1 MNNGALTR
9 KLGFWAALAI
19 AVGTTV
25 GSGIF
30 VSSGDVAR
38 AAGSPSISILAW
50 IIGGLI
56 AIPQVMVLAELSTAY
71 PQNGSGYVYLNKA
84 GWRPLGF
91 LYGWATFWALD
102 PPSIAI
108 MALALVS
115 YIATFLP
122 FFDGL
127 PGKLLG
133 IAIILIITSI
143 HYRSVKEGGK
153 FQVIITAVKIVPFL
167 IVIGLGL
174 MYMNPGNFSYTPPA
188 GGSVNTSLIGG
199 VSATTWA
206 YTGMA
211 AICFMAGEFKNP
223 GKVLPRALI
232 SSILIVMG
240 LYTLLAVCV
249 IGLMPFESLL
259 ASNAA
264 LSDAVKFIPGF
275 SDIASSFVAVTAII
289 VILGSLSSCIMFQPR
304 LEYAMA
310 KDGLFFQ
317 RFAKVHPKYET
328 PSFSIIVQVT
338 YACILVMF
346 SNLTALLGYFT
357 LIQLLINIM
366 DFAAVYK
373 CRKRGDYKP
382 VYRMPMWR
390 VTTVL
395 AILGAAWL
403 AWGTFT
409 WAPIEGM
416 IAALIVI
423 ATGLPVYYY
432 WEKKYGGRK
441 SEDAA
446 VWQIEAEKIRPAD

>member
-1 MNNGALTR
+1 MSNGTLTR
-9 KLGFWAALAI
+9 KLGFWSALAI
-19 AVGTTV
+19 AVGTTI

-38 AAGSPSISILAW
+38 AAGTPSISILAW
-50 IIGGLI
+50 IIGGVI

-84 GWRPLGF
+84 GWRPLAF

-102 PPSIAI
+102 PPSISI
-108 MALALVS
+108 MALAIVS
-115 YIATFLP
+115 YLATFFP
-122 FFDGL
+122 FFSGVA
-127 PGKLLG
+127 GKLLG
-133 IAIILIITSI
+133 IAIILLITSI
-143 HYRSVKEGGK
+143 HYRSVKEGGL
-153 FQVIITAVKIVPFL
+153 FQVIITAIKIIPFL
-167 IVIGLGL
+167 IVIVLGI
-174 MYMNPGNFSYTPPA
+174 MYMNPDNFTYTPGPVTQK
-188 GGSVNTSLIGG
+188 SSLIGG

-223 GKVLPRALI
+223 GKILPRALI
-232 SSILIVMG
+232 SSVFIVLA

-249 IGLMPFESLL
+249 IGLMPFEELMN
-259 ASNAA
+259 SNAA
-264 LSDAVKFIPGF
+264 VSEAVKYIPGL
-275 SDIASSFVAVTAII
+275 SDIASSFVAITAII

-317 RFAKVHPKYET
+317 RFARVHPKYET

-338 YACILVMF
+338 YACILVCF
-346 SNLTALLGYFT
+346 SNLTVLLGYFT
-357 LIQLLINIM
+357 LIQLVINIL

-373 CRKRGDYKP
+373 CRKRDDYNP
-382 VYRMPMWR
+382 IYRMPMWR
-390 VTTVL
+390 LTTVL
-395 AILGAAWL
+395 AILGASWL

-409 WAPIEGM
+409 WAPIQGV

-432 WEKKYGGRK
+432 WDRKYGSK
-441 SEDAA
+441 SNNDSDIVA
-446 VWQIEAEKIRPAD
+446 

>member
-1 MNNGALTR
+1 MSNGSLTR
-9 KLGFWAALAI
+9 KLGFWSALAI
-19 AVGTTV
+19 AVGTTI

-30 VSSGDVAR
+30 VSSGDVAK
-38 AAGSPSISILAW
+38 AAGTPSISILAW
-50 IIGGLI
+50 IIGGVI

-84 GWRPLGF
+84 GWRPLAF

-102 PPSIAI
+102 PPSISI
-108 MALALVS
+108 MALAIVS
-115 YIATFLP
+115 YLATFFP
-122 FFDGL
+122 FFSGMA
-127 PGKLLG
+127 GKLLG

-143 HYRSVKEGGK
+143 HYRSVKEGGL
-153 FQVIITAVKIVPFL
+153 FQVIITAIKIIPFL
-167 IVIGLGL
+167 IVIVLGL
-174 MYMNPGNFSYTPPA
+174 MYMNFDNFAYTPGPGA
-188 GGSVNTSLIGG
+188 EKTSLIGG

-223 GKVLPRALI
+223 GKILPRALI
-232 SSILIVMG
+232 SSVFIVLA

-249 IGLMPFESLL
+249 IGLMPFDKLMN
-259 ASNAA
+259 SNAA
-264 LSDAVKFIPGF
+264 VSEAVKYIPGL

-328 PSFSIIVQVT
+328 PSFSIIIQIT
-338 YACILVMF
+338 YACILVCF
-346 SNLTALLGYFT
+346 SNLTVLLGYFT
-357 LIQLLINIM
+357 LIQLVINIM

-373 CRKRGDYKP
+373 CRKREDYNP
-382 VYRMPMWR
+382 IYRMPMWR
-390 VTTVL
+390 LTTIL
-395 AILGAAWL
+395 AILGASWL

-409 WAPIEGM
+409 WAPIQGV

-432 WEKKYGGRK
+432 WERKYGTK
-441 SEDAA
+441 NKNDSDIVA
-446 VWQIEAEKIRPAD
+446 

>member
-1 MNNGALTR
+1 MSNGALTR
-9 KLGFWAALAI
+9 KLGFWSALAI

-30 VSSGDVAR
+30 VSSGDVAK

-50 IIGGLI
+50 IIGGVI

-102 PPSIAI
+102 PPSISI
-108 MALALVS
+108 MALAIVS
-115 YIATFLP
+115 YVATFLP
-122 FFDGL
+122 FFSGV

-143 HYRSVKEGGK
+143 HYRSVKEGGL
-153 FQVIITAVKIVPFL
+153 FQVIITAVKIIPFL
-167 IVIGLGL
+167 IVIVLGL
-174 MYMNPGNFSYTPPA
+174 MYMNPGNFAYSPTTGA
-188 GGSVNTSLIGG
+188 VKTSLIGG

-232 SSILIVMG
+232 SSVFIVLA

-249 IGLMPFESLL
+249 IGLMPFEKLIST
-259 ASNAA
+259 NAA
-264 LSDAVKFIPGF
+264 VSEAVKYIPGL

-310 KDGLFFQ
+310 KDGLFFK

-357 LIQLLINIM
+357 LIQLVINIL

-373 CRKRGDYKP
+373 CRKRDDYKP
-382 VYRMPMWR
+382 VYRMPAWR
-390 VTTVL
+390 LTTIL
-395 AILGAAWL
+395 AILGASWL

-409 WAPIEGM
+409 WAPWQGM
-416 IAALIVI
+416 VAALIVI

-432 WEKKYGGRK
+432 WEKKYGSK
-441 SEDAA
+441 SEKNNNSVA
-446 VWQIEAEKIRPAD
+446 

>member
-1 MNNGALTR
+1 MSNGTLTR
-9 KLGFWAALAI
+9 KLGFWSALAI
-19 AVGTTV
+19 AVGTTI

-38 AAGSPSISILAW
+38 AAGTPSISILAW
-50 IIGGLI
+50 IIGGVI

-84 GWRPLGF
+84 GWRPLAF

-102 PPSIAI
+102 PPSISI
-108 MALALVS
+108 MALAIVS
-115 YIATFLP
+115 YLATFFP
-122 FFDGL
+122 FFSGIA
-127 PGKLLG
+127 GKLLG
-133 IAIILIITSI
+133 IAIILLITSI
-143 HYRSVKEGGK
+143 HYRSVKEGGL
-153 FQVIITAVKIVPFL
+153 FQVIITAIKIIPFL
-167 IVIGLGL
+167 IVIVLGI
-174 MYMNPGNFSYTPPA
+174 MYMNPDNFAYTPGPGA
-188 GGSVNTSLIGG
+188 QKSSLIGG

-223 GKVLPRALI
+223 GKILPRALI
-232 SSILIVMG
+232 SSVFIVLA
-240 LYTLLAVCV
+240 LYTLLAICV
-249 IGLMPFESLL
+249 IGLMPFEELIN
-259 ASNAA
+259 SNAA
-264 LSDAVKFIPGF
+264 VSEAVKYIPGL
-275 SDIASSFVAVTAII
+275 SEIASSFVAITAII

-338 YACILVMF
+338 YACILVCF
-346 SNLTALLGYFT
+346 SNLTMLLGYFT
-357 LIQLLINIM
+357 LIQLVINIM

-373 CRKRGDYKP
+373 CRKRDDYNP
-382 VYRMPMWR
+382 IYRMPMWR
-390 VTTVL
+390 LTTVL
-395 AILGAAWL
+395 AILGASWL

-409 WAPIEGM
+409 WAPIQGV

-432 WEKKYGGRK
+432 WERKYGSK
-441 SEDAA
+441 KNNDSDIVA
-446 VWQIEAEKIRPAD
+446 

>member
-1 MNNGALTR
+1 MSNGTLTR
-9 KLGFWAALAI
+9 KLGFWSALAI

-30 VSSGDVAR
+30 VSSGDVAK
-38 AAGSPSISILAW
+38 AAGTPSISILAW

-71 PQNGSGYVYLNKA
+71 PENGSGYVYLNKA
-84 GWRPLGF
+84 GWRPLAF

-102 PPSIAI
+102 PPSISI
-108 MALALVS
+108 MALAIVS
-115 YIATFLP
+115 YLASFFP
-122 FFDGL
+122 FFSGIA
-127 PGKLLG
+127 GKLLG
-133 IAIILIITSI
+133 VAIILVITSI
-143 HYRSVKEGGK
+143 HYRSVKEGGL
-153 FQVIITAVKIVPFL
+153 FQVIITAVKIIPFI
-167 IVIGLGL
+167 IVIVLGL
-174 MYMNPGNFSYTPPA
+174 MYMKAGNFSYVPA
-188 GGSVNTSLIGG
+188 HGAVKTSLIGG

-223 GKVLPRALI
+223 GKILPRALI
-232 SSILIVMG
+232 SSVFIVLA
-240 LYTLLAVCV
+240 LYTLLAICV
-249 IGLMPFESLL
+249 IGLMPFDKLIH
-259 ASNAA
+259 SNAA
-264 LSDAVKFIPGF
+264 VSEAVSYIPGL
-275 SDIASSFVAVTAII
+275 SHIASSFVAITAII

-328 PSFSIIVQVT
+328 PSFSIIIQVT
-338 YACILVMF
+338 YACILVFM

-357 LIQLLINIM
+357 LIQLVINIL

-373 CRKRGDYKP
+373 CRKRADYNP
-382 VYRMPMWR
+382 IYRMPMWKL
-390 VTTVL
+390 TTIL
-395 AILGAAWL
+395 AILGASWL

-409 WAPIEGM
+409 WAPWQGM
-416 IAALIVI
+416 IAAFIVI

-432 WEKKYGGRK
+432 WNKRYGSASSKGN
-441 SEDAA
+441 DVVA
-446 VWQIEAEKIRPAD
+446 

>member
-1 MNNGALTR
+1 MSNGSLTR
-9 KLGFWAALAI
+9 KLGFWSALAI
-19 AVGTTV
+19 AVGTTI

-30 VSSGDVAR
+30 VSSGDVAK
-38 AAGSPSISILAW
+38 AAGTPSISILAW
-50 IIGGLI
+50 IIGGVI

-84 GWRPLGF
+84 GWRPLAF

-102 PPSIAI
+102 PPSISI
-108 MALALVS
+108 MALAIVS
-115 YIATFLP
+115 YLATFFP
-122 FFDGL
+122 FFSGMA
-127 PGKLLG
+127 GKLLG

-143 HYRSVKEGGK
+143 HYRSVKEGGL
-153 FQVIITAVKIVPFL
+153 FQVIITAIKIIPFL
-167 IVIGLGL
+167 IVIVLGL
-174 MYMNPGNFSYTPPA
+174 MYMNFDNFAYTPGPGA
-188 GGSVNTSLIGG
+188 EKTSLIGG

-223 GKVLPRALI
+223 GKILPRALI
-232 SSILIVMG
+232 SSVFIVLA

-249 IGLMPFESLL
+249 IGLMPFDKLMN
-259 ASNAA
+259 SNAA
-264 LSDAVKFIPGF
+264 VSEAVKYIPGL

-328 PSFSIIVQVT
+328 PSFSIIIQIT
-338 YACILVMF
+338 YACILVCF
-346 SNLTALLGYFT
+346 SNLTVLLGYFT
-357 LIQLLINIM
+357 LIQLVINIM

-373 CRKRGDYKP
+373 CRKREDYNP
-382 VYRMPMWR
+382 IYRMPKWR
-390 VTTVL
+390 LTTIL
-395 AILGAAWL
+395 AILGASWL

-409 WAPIEGM
+409 WAPIQGV

-432 WEKKYGGRK
+432 WERKYGTK
-441 SEDAA
+441 NKNDSDIVA
-446 VWQIEAEKIRPAD
+446 

>member
-1 MNNGALTR
+1 MSNGALTR

-19 AVGTTV
+19 AVGTTI

-30 VSSGDVAR
+30 VSTGEVAK
-38 AAGSPSISILAW
+38 AAGTPTISILAW
-50 IIGGLI
+50 VIGGLI

-84 GWRPLGF
+84 GWRPLAF
-91 LYGWATFWALD
+91 LYGWSTFWALD
-102 PPSIAI
+102 PPSISI
-108 MALALVS
+108 MALAIVS
-115 YIATFLP
+115 YVASFFP
-122 FFDGL
+122 FFDGMN
-127 PGKLLG
+127 GKLLG
-133 IAIILIITSI
+133 IAIILAITAI
-143 HYRSVKEGGK
+143 HYRSVKEGGL
-153 FQVIITAVKIVPFL
+153 FQVIITAVKIIPFL
-167 IVIGLGL
+167 IVIALGFI
-174 MYMNPGNFSYTPPA
+174 YMNPGNFSYTPA
-188 GGSVNTSLIGG
+188 SGSTETSLIGG

-232 SSILIVMG
+232 TSIFIILT

-249 IGLMPFESLL
+249 IGLMPFEQLIQ
-259 ASNAA
+259 SNAA
-264 LSDAVKFIPGF
+264 VSDAVKYIPGL
-275 SDIASSFVAVTAII
+275 SDIASSFVGVTAIV

-328 PSFSIIVQVT
+328 PSFSILVQVI
-338 YACILVMF
+338 YACFLVF
-346 SNLTALLGYFT
+346 FGNLTALLGYFT

-373 CRKRGDYKP
+373 CRKRDDYKP
-382 VYRMPMWR
+382 VYRMPLWR
-390 VTTVL
+390 ITTIL
-395 AILGAAWL
+395 AIAGAAWL

-409 WAPIEGM
+409 WAPIQGM
-416 IAALIVI
+416 IAALIVV

-432 WEKKYGGRK
+432 WERKYGSK
-441 SEDAA
+441 AA
-446 VWQIEAEKIRPAD
+446 KDNIVA

>member
-1 MNNGALTR
+1 MSNGTLTR
-9 KLGFWAALAI
+9 KLGFWSALAI

-30 VSSGDVAR
+30 VSSGDVAK
-38 AAGSPSISILAW
+38 AAGTPTISILAW
-50 IIGGLI
+50 IIGGII

-84 GWRPLGF
+84 GWRPLAF

-102 PPSIAI
+102 PPSISI
-108 MALALVS
+108 MALAIVS
-115 YIATFLP
+115 YVASFFP
-122 FFDGL
+122 FFSGIA
-127 PGKLLG
+127 GKLLG
-133 IAIILIITSI
+133 VAIILIITSI
-143 HYRSVKEGGK
+143 HYRSVKEGGF
-153 FQVIITAVKIVPFL
+153 FQVLITAIKIIPFL
-167 IVIGLGL
+167 IVIVLGI
-174 MYMNPGNFSYTPPA
+174 MYMNPEHFSYTPA
-188 GGSVNTSLIGG
+188 SGTVKTSLIGG

-223 GKVLPRALI
+223 GKVLPKALI
-232 SSILIVMG
+232 SSVFIVLG

-249 IGLMPFESLL
+249 TGLMPFEKLIHS
-259 ASNAA
+259 SAA
-264 LSDAVKFIPGF
+264 VSDAVKYIPGF
-275 SDIASSFVAVTAII
+275 SGMASSFVAITAII

-338 YACILVMF
+338 YACILVFF

-357 LIQLLINIM
+357 LIQLVINIL

-373 CRKRGDYKP
+373 CRKREDYNP
-382 VYRMPMWR
+382 IYRMPMWR
-390 VTTVL
+390 ITTIL
-395 AILGAAWL
+395 AILGASWL

-409 WAPIEGM
+409 WAPIQGM
-416 IAALIVI
+416 IAAFIVI

-432 WEKKYGGRK
+432 WEKKYGSKNRN
-441 SEDAA
+441 DHDLTA
-446 VWQIEAEKIRPAD
+446 

>member
-1 MNNGALTR
+1 MSNGTLTR
-9 KLGFWAALAI
+9 KLGFWSALAI

-30 VSSGDVAR
+30 VSSGDVAK
-38 AAGSPSISILAW
+38 AAGTPSISILAW
-50 IIGGLI
+50 VIGGII

-102 PPSIAI
+102 PPSISI
-108 MALALVS
+108 MALAIVS
-115 YIATFLP
+115 YVASFLP
-122 FFDGL
+122 FFNGL
-127 PGKLLG
+127 PGKLLA

-143 HYRSVKEGGK
+143 HYRSVKEGGL
-153 FQVIITAVKIVPFL
+153 FQVIITAVKIIPFL

-174 MYMNPGNFSYTPPA
+174 MYMNPGNFSYTAP
-188 GGSVNTSLIGG
+188 GEVKTSLIGG

-223 GKVLPRALI
+223 GKVLPKALI
-232 SSILIVMG
+232 SSVFIVLA
-240 LYTLLAVCV
+240 LYTLLAVCI
-249 IGLMPFESLL
+249 IGLMPFEKLINS
-259 ASNAA
+259 SAA
-264 LSDAVKFIPGF
+264 VSDAVKYIPGLA
-275 SDIASSFVAVTAII
+275 DVASSFVAVTAII

-338 YACILVMF
+338 YACILVLF

-357 LIQLLINIM
+357 LIQLVINIM

-373 CRKRGDYKP
+373 CRKREDYNP
-382 VYRMPMWR
+382 IYRMPMWR
-390 VTTVL
+390 LTTLL
-395 AILGAAWL
+395 AILGASWL
-403 AWGTFT
+403 AWGTLT
-409 WAPIEGM
+409 WAPMEGM
-416 IAALIVI
+416 IAAFIVI

-432 WEKKYGGRK
+432 WEKKYGSK
-441 SEDAA
+441 NKQDNDLVA
-446 VWQIEAEKIRPAD
+446 

>member
-1 MNNGALTR
+1 MSNGTLTR
-9 KLGFWAALAI
+9 KLGFWSALAI
-19 AVGTTV
+19 AVGTTI

-30 VSSGDVAR
+30 VSSGDVAK
-38 AAGSPSISILAW
+38 AAGTPSISILAW
-50 IIGGLI
+50 IIGGVI

-84 GWRPLGF
+84 GWRPLAF

-102 PPSIAI
+102 PPSISI
-108 MALALVS
+108 MALAIVS
-115 YIATFLP
+115 YLATFFP
-122 FFDGL
+122 FFSGVA
-127 PGKLLG
+127 GKLLG
-133 IAIILIITSI
+133 IAIILLITSI
-143 HYRSVKEGGK
+143 HYRSVKEGGL
-153 FQVIITAVKIVPFL
+153 FQVIITAIKIIPFL
-167 IVIGLGL
+167 IVIVLGI
-174 MYMNPGNFSYTPPA
+174 MYMNPDNFAYTPGPGA
-188 GGSVNTSLIGG
+188 QKSSLIGG

-223 GKVLPRALI
+223 GKILPRALI
-232 SSILIVMG
+232 SSVFIVLA

-249 IGLMPFESLL
+249 IGLMPFDELIN
-259 ASNAA
+259 SNVAV
-264 LSDAVKFIPGF
+264 SEAVKYIPGL
-275 SDIASSFVAVTAII
+275 SDIASSFVAITAII

-317 RFAKVHPKYET
+317 RFARVHPKYET

-338 YACILVMF
+338 YACILVCF
-346 SNLTALLGYFT
+346 SNLTVLLGYFT
-357 LIQLLINIM
+357 LIQLVINIM

-373 CRKRGDYKP
+373 CRKRDDYNP
-382 VYRMPMWR
+382 IYRMPMWR
-390 VTTVL
+390 LTTLL
-395 AILGAAWL
+395 AILGASWL

-409 WAPIEGM
+409 WAPIQGV

-432 WEKKYGGRK
+432 WERKYGSKRNND
-441 SEDAA
+441 SDIVA
-446 VWQIEAEKIRPAD
+446 

>member
-1 MNNGALTR
+1 MSNATLTR

-30 VSSGDVAR
+30 VSSGDVAK
-38 AAGSPSISILAW
+38 AAGTPTISILAW
-50 IIGGLI
+50 IIGGII
-56 AIPQVMVLAELSTAY
+56 AIPQVMVLAELATAY

-108 MALALVS
+108 MALAIVS
-115 YIATFLP
+115 YVASFLP
-122 FFDGL
+122 FFNGMA
-127 PGKLLG
+127 GKLLA

-153 FQVIITAVKIVPFL
+153 FQVIITAVKIIPFL

-174 MYMNPGNFSYTPPA
+174 MYLNPGNFSYVPA
-188 GGSVNTSLIGG
+188 SGEVKTSLIGG

-232 SSILIVMG
+232 SSVLIVLA
-240 LYTLLAVCV
+240 LYTLLAVCI
-249 IGLMPFESLL
+249 IGLMPFEKLINS
-259 ASNAA
+259 SAA
-264 LSDAVKFIPGF
+264 VSDAVKYIPGL
-275 SDIASSFVAVTAII
+275 SDVASSFVAVTAII

-373 CRKRGDYKP
+373 CRKREDYKP
-382 VYRMPMWR
+382 VYRMPVWR
-390 VTTVL
+390 LTTIL
-395 AILGAAWL
+395 AILGASWL

-423 ATGLPVYYY
+423 VTGLPVYYY
-432 WEKKYGGRK
+432 WEKKYGSKNK
-441 SEDAA
+441 SKLVA
-446 VWQIEAEKIRPAD
+446 

>member
-1 MNNGALTR
+1 MSNGTLTR
-9 KLGFWAALAI
+9 KLGFWSALAI
-19 AVGTTV
+19 AVGTTI

-38 AAGSPSISILAW
+38 AAGTPSISILAW
-50 IIGGLI
+50 IIGGVI

-84 GWRPLGF
+84 GWRPMAF

-102 PPSIAI
+102 PPSISI
-108 MALALVS
+108 MALAIVS
-115 YIATFLP
+115 YLATFFP
-122 FFDGL
+122 FFSGVA
-127 PGKLLG
+127 GKLLG
-133 IAIILIITSI
+133 IAIILLITSI
-143 HYRSVKEGGK
+143 HYRSVKEGGL
-153 FQVIITAVKIVPFL
+153 FQVIITAIKIIPFL
-167 IVIGLGL
+167 IVIVLGI
-174 MYMNPGNFSYTPPA
+174 MYMNPENFAYTPAPGA
-188 GGSVNTSLIGG
+188 QKSSLIGG

-223 GKVLPRALI
+223 GKILPRALI
-232 SSILIVMG
+232 SSVFIVLA
-240 LYTLLAVCV
+240 LYTLLAICV
-249 IGLMPFESLL
+249 IGLMPFEELIN
-259 ASNAA
+259 SNAA
-264 LSDAVKFIPGF
+264 VSEAVKYIPGL
-275 SDIASSFVAVTAII
+275 SDIASSFVAITAII

-338 YACILVMF
+338 YACILVCF
-346 SNLTALLGYFT
+346 SNLTVLLGYFT
-357 LIQLLINIM
+357 LIQLVINIM

-373 CRKRGDYKP
+373 CRKRDDYNP
-382 VYRMPMWR
+382 IYRMPMWR
-390 VTTVL
+390 LTTVL
-395 AILGAAWL
+395 AILGASWL

-409 WAPIEGM
+409 WAPIQGV

-432 WEKKYGGRK
+432 WERKYGSK
-441 SEDAA
+441 KNNDSDIVA
-446 VWQIEAEKIRPAD
+446 

>member
-1 MNNGALTR
+1 MSNGTLTR
-9 KLGFWAALAI
+9 KLGFWSALAI

-30 VSSGDVAR
+30 VSSGDVAK
-38 AAGSPSISILAW
+38 AAGTPSISILAW

-71 PQNGSGYVYLNKA
+71 PENGSGYVYLNKA
-84 GWRPLGF
+84 SWRPLAF

-102 PPSIAI
+102 PPSISI
-108 MALALVS
+108 MALAIVS
-115 YIATFLP
+115 YLATFFP
-122 FFDGL
+122 FFSGIA
-127 PGKLLG
+127 GKLLG
-133 IAIILIITSI
+133 VAIILVITSI
-143 HYRSVKEGGK
+143 HYRSVKEGGL
-153 FQVIITAVKIVPFL
+153 FQVIITAVKIIPFI

-174 MYMNPGNFSYTPPA
+174 MYMKAGNFSYVPA
-188 GGSVNTSLIGG
+188 HGAVKTSLIGG

-223 GKVLPRALI
+223 GKILPRALI
-232 SSILIVMG
+232 SSVFIVLA
-240 LYTLLAVCV
+240 LYTLLAICV
-249 IGLMPFESLL
+249 IGLMPFDKLIH
-259 ASNAA
+259 SNAA
-264 LSDAVKFIPGF
+264 VSEAVSYIPGL
-275 SDIASSFVAVTAII
+275 SHIASSFVAITAII

-328 PSFSIIVQVT
+328 PSFSIIIQVT
-338 YACILVMF
+338 YACILVFM

-357 LIQLLINIM
+357 LIQLVINIL

-373 CRKRGDYKP
+373 CRKRDDYNP
-382 VYRMPMWR
+382 IYRMPMWKL
-390 VTTVL
+390 TTIL
-395 AILGAAWL
+395 AILGASWL

-409 WAPIEGM
+409 WAPWQGM
-416 IAALIVI
+416 IAAFIVI
-423 ATGLPVYYY
+423 ATGLPVYFY
-432 WEKKYGGRK
+432 WNKRYGSASSKGN
-441 SEDAA
+441 DVVA
-446 VWQIEAEKIRPAD
+446 

>member
-1 MNNGALTR
+1 MSNGTLTR
-9 KLGFWAALAI
+9 KLGFWSALAI
-19 AVGTTV
+19 AVGTTI

-30 VSSGDVAR
+30 VSSGDVAK
-38 AAGSPSISILAW
+38 AAGTPSISILAW
-50 IIGGLI
+50 IIGGVI

-84 GWRPLGF
+84 GWRPLAF

-102 PPSIAI
+102 PPSISI
-108 MALALVS
+108 MALAIVS
-115 YIATFLP
+115 YLATFFP
-122 FFDGL
+122 FFSGVA
-127 PGKLLG
+127 GKLLG
-133 IAIILIITSI
+133 IAIILLITSI
-143 HYRSVKEGGK
+143 HYRSVKEGGL
-153 FQVIITAVKIVPFL
+153 FQVIITAIKIIPFL
-167 IVIGLGL
+167 IVIVLGI
-174 MYMNPGNFSYTPPA
+174 MYMNPDNFAYTPGPGA
-188 GGSVNTSLIGG
+188 QKSSLIGG

-223 GKVLPRALI
+223 GKILPRALI
-232 SSILIVMG
+232 SSVFIVLA

-249 IGLMPFESLL
+249 IGLMPFDELIN
-259 ASNAA
+259 SNAA
-264 LSDAVKFIPGF
+264 VSEAVKYIPGL
-275 SDIASSFVAVTAII
+275 SDIASSFVAITAII

-317 RFAKVHPKYET
+317 RFARVHPKYET

-338 YACILVMF
+338 YACILVCF
-346 SNLTALLGYFT
+346 SNLTVLLGYFT
-357 LIQLLINIM
+357 LIQLVINIM

-373 CRKRGDYKP
+373 CRKRDDYNP
-382 VYRMPMWR
+382 IYRMPMWR
-390 VTTVL
+390 LTTFL
-395 AILGAAWL
+395 AILGASWL

-409 WAPIEGM
+409 WAPIQGV

-432 WEKKYGGRK
+432 WERKYGSKRNND
-441 SEDAA
+441 SDIVA
-446 VWQIEAEKIRPAD
+446 

>member
-1 MNNGALTR
+1 MSNGTLTR
-9 KLGFWAALAI
+9 KLGFWSALAI
-19 AVGTTV
+19 AVGTTI

-38 AAGSPSISILAW
+38 AAGTPSISILAW
-50 IIGGLI
+50 IIGGVI

-84 GWRPLGF
+84 GWRPLAF

-102 PPSIAI
+102 PPSISI
-108 MALALVS
+108 MALAIVS
-115 YIATFLP
+115 YLATFFP
-122 FFDGL
+122 FFSGVA
-127 PGKLLG
+127 GKLLG
-133 IAIILIITSI
+133 IAIILLITSI
-143 HYRSVKEGGK
+143 HYRSVKEGGLI
-153 FQVIITAVKIVPFL
+153 QVIITGIKIIPFL
-167 IVIGLGL
+167 IVIVLGI
-174 MYMNPGNFSYTPPA
+174 MYMNPDNFGYAPGPGAQNS
-188 GGSVNTSLIGG
+188 SLIGG

-223 GKVLPRALI
+223 GKILPRALI
-232 SSILIVMG
+232 SSVFIVLA

-249 IGLMPFESLL
+249 IGLMPFEELIS
-259 ASNAA
+259 SNAA
-264 LSDAVKFIPGF
+264 VSEAVKYIPGL
-275 SDIASSFVAVTAII
+275 SDIASSFVAITAII

-317 RFAKVHPKYET
+317 RFARVHPKYET

-338 YACILVMF
+338 YACILVCF
-346 SNLTALLGYFT
+346 SNLTVLLGYFT
-357 LIQLLINIM
+357 LIQLVINIM

-373 CRKRGDYKP
+373 CRKRDDYNP
-382 VYRMPMWR
+382 IYRMPMWR
-390 VTTVL
+390 LTTVL
-395 AILGAAWL
+395 AILGASWL

-409 WAPIEGM
+409 WAPIQGV

-432 WEKKYGGRK
+432 WEKKYGSKRNND
-441 SEDAA
+441 SDIVA
-446 VWQIEAEKIRPAD
+446 

>member
-1 MNNGALTR
+1 MSNGTLTR

-38 AAGSPSISILAW
+38 ASGTPSISILAW
-50 IIGGLI
+50 IIGGII

-84 GWRPLGF
+84 GWRPLAF

-102 PPSIAI
+102 PPSISI
-108 MALALVS
+108 MALAIVS
-115 YIATFLP
+115 YLATFFP
-122 FFDGL
+122 FFQGV

-133 IAIILIITSI
+133 IAIILVITSI
-143 HYRSVKEGGK
+143 HYRSVKEGGL
-153 FQVIITAVKIVPFL
+153 FQVIITAVKIIPFV
-167 IVIGLGL
+167 IVIVLGF
-174 MYMNPGNFSYTPPA
+174 MYMNTDHFTYTPSS
-188 GGSVNTSLIGG
+188 GETKTSLIGG

-223 GKVLPRALI
+223 GKTLPRALI
-232 SSILIVMG
+232 SSVFIVLA
-240 LYTLLAVCV
+240 LYTLLAVC
-249 IGLMPFESLL
+249 ITGLMPFDKLMN
-259 ASNAA
+259 SNAA
-264 LSDAVKFIPGF
+264 VSEAVKYIPGL
-275 SDIASSFVAVTAII
+275 SDIASSFVAITAII

-310 KDGLFFQ
+310 KDGLFFK

-338 YACILVMF
+338 YACILVFF

-357 LIQLLINIM
+357 LIQLVINIM

-373 CRKRGDYKP
+373 CRKRDDYTP
-382 VYRMPMWR
+382 IYRMPMWR
-390 VTTVL
+390 ITTIL
-395 AILGAAWL
+395 AILGASWL

-409 WAPIEGM
+409 WAPLEGL
-416 IAALIVI
+416 IAAFIVI
-423 ATGLPVYYY
+423 ATGLPVYFY
-432 WEKKYGGRK
+432 WEKRYGSKNKNDGNIV
-441 SEDAA
+441 A
-446 VWQIEAEKIRPAD
+446 

>member
-1 MNNGALTR
+1 MSNGALTR
-9 KLGFWAALAI
+9 KLGFWSALAI

-30 VSSGDVAR
+30 VSSGDVAK

-50 IIGGLI
+50 IIGGVI

-102 PPSIAI
+102 PPSISI
-108 MALALVS
+108 MALAIVS
-115 YIATFLP
+115 YVATFLP
-122 FFDGL
+122 FFSGV

-143 HYRSVKEGGK
+143 HYRSVKEGGL
-153 FQVIITAVKIVPFL
+153 FQVIITAVKIIPFL
-167 IVIGLGL
+167 IVIVLGL
-174 MYMNPGNFSYTPPA
+174 MYMNPGNFAYTPTT
-188 GGSVNTSLIGG
+188 GTVKTSLIGG

-232 SSILIVMG
+232 SSVFIVLA

-249 IGLMPFESLL
+249 IGLMPFEKLIST
-259 ASNAA
+259 NAA
-264 LSDAVKFIPGF
+264 VSEAVKYIPGL

-357 LIQLLINIM
+357 LIQLVINIL

-373 CRKRGDYKP
+373 CRKRDDYKP
-382 VYRMPMWR
+382 VYRMPAWR
-390 VTTVL
+390 LTTIL
-395 AILGAAWL
+395 AILGASWL

-409 WAPIEGM
+409 WAPWQGM
-416 IAALIVI
+416 AAAFIVI
-423 ATGLPVYYY
+423 ATGLPVYFY
-432 WEKKYGGRK
+432 WEKKYGSK
-441 SEDAA
+441 
-446 VWQIEAEKIRPAD
+446 IEKDSNSVA

>member
-1 MNNGALTR
+1 MSNGTLTR
-9 KLGFWAALAI
+9 KLGFWSALAI
-19 AVGTTV
+19 AVGTTI

-38 AAGSPSISILAW
+38 AAGTPSISILAW
-50 IIGGLI
+50 IIGGVI

-84 GWRPLGF
+84 GWRPLAF

-102 PPSIAI
+102 PPSISI
-108 MALALVS
+108 MALAIVS
-115 YIATFLP
+115 YLATFFP
-122 FFDGL
+122 FFSGVA
-127 PGKLLG
+127 GKLLG
-133 IAIILIITSI
+133 IAIILLITSI
-143 HYRSVKEGGK
+143 HYRSVKEGGL
-153 FQVIITAVKIVPFL
+153 FQVIITAIKIIPFL
-167 IVIGLGL
+167 IVIVLGI
-174 MYMNPGNFSYTPPA
+174 MYMNLENFAYTPGPGA
-188 GGSVNTSLIGG
+188 QKSSLIGG

-223 GKVLPRALI
+223 GKILPRALI
-232 SSILIVMG
+232 SSVFIVLA
-240 LYTLLAVCV
+240 LYTLLAICV
-249 IGLMPFESLL
+249 IGLMPFEELIN
-259 ASNAA
+259 SNAA
-264 LSDAVKFIPGF
+264 VSEAVKYIPGL
-275 SDIASSFVAVTAII
+275 SDIASSFVAITAII

-338 YACILVMF
+338 YACILVCF
-346 SNLTALLGYFT
+346 SNLTVLLGYFT
-357 LIQLLINIM
+357 LIQLVINIM

-373 CRKRGDYKP
+373 CRKRDDYNP
-382 VYRMPMWR
+382 IYRMPMWR
-390 VTTVL
+390 LTTVL
-395 AILGAAWL
+395 AILGASWL

-409 WAPIEGM
+409 WAPIQGVV
-416 IAALIVI
+416 AALVVI

-432 WEKKYGGRK
+432 WERKYGSK
-441 SEDAA
+441 KNNDSDIVA
-446 VWQIEAEKIRPAD
+446 

>member
-1 MNNGALTR
+1 MSNGTLTR
-9 KLGFWAALAI
+9 KLGFWSALAI
-19 AVGTTV
+19 AVGTTI

-30 VSSGDVAR
+30 VSSGDVAK
-38 AAGSPSISILAW
+38 AAGTPSISILAW
-50 IIGGLI
+50 IIGGVI

-84 GWRPLGF
+84 GWRPLAF

-102 PPSIAI
+102 PPSISI

-115 YIATFLP
+115 YLATFFP
-122 FFDGL
+122 FFSGVA
-127 PGKLLG
+127 GKLLG
-133 IAIILIITSI
+133 IAIILLITSI
-143 HYRSVKEGGK
+143 HYRSVKEGGL
-153 FQVIITAVKIVPFL
+153 FQVIITAIKIIPFL
-167 IVIGLGL
+167 IVIVLGI
-174 MYMNPGNFSYTPPA
+174 MYMNPDNFAYTPGPGA
-188 GGSVNTSLIGG
+188 QKSSLIGG

-223 GKVLPRALI
+223 GKILPRALI
-232 SSILIVMG
+232 SSVFIVLA

-249 IGLMPFESLL
+249 IGLMPFDELIN
-259 ASNAA
+259 SNAA
-264 LSDAVKFIPGF
+264 VSEAVKYIPGL
-275 SDIASSFVAVTAII
+275 SDIASSFVAITAII

-317 RFAKVHPKYET
+317 RFARVHPKYET

-338 YACILVMF
+338 YACILVCF
-346 SNLTALLGYFT
+346 SNLTVLLGYFT
-357 LIQLLINIM
+357 LIQLVINIL

-373 CRKRGDYKP
+373 CRKRDDYNP
-382 VYRMPMWR
+382 IYRMPMWR
-390 VTTVL
+390 LTTVL
-395 AILGAAWL
+395 AILGASWL

-409 WAPIEGM
+409 WAPIQGV

-423 ATGLPVYYY
+423 VTGLPVYYY
-432 WEKKYGGRK
+432 WERKYGSK
-441 SEDAA
+441 KNNDSDIVA
-446 VWQIEAEKIRPAD
+446 

>member
-1 MNNGALTR
+1 MSNGTLTR
-9 KLGFWAALAI
+9 KLGFWSALAI
-19 AVGTTV
+19 AVGTTI

-30 VSSGDVAR
+30 VSSGDVAKT
-38 AAGSPSISILAW
+38 AGTPSISILAW
-50 IIGGLI
+50 IIGGVI

-84 GWRPLGF
+84 GWRPLAF

-102 PPSIAI
+102 PPSISI
-108 MALALVS
+108 MALAIVS
-115 YIATFLP
+115 YLATFFP
-122 FFDGL
+122 FFSGVAE
-127 PGKLLG
+127 KLLG
-133 IAIILIITSI
+133 IAIILLITSI
-143 HYRSVKEGGK
+143 HYRSVKEGGL
-153 FQVIITAVKIVPFL
+153 FQVIITAIKIIPFL
-167 IVIGLGL
+167 IVIVLGI
-174 MYMNPGNFSYTPPA
+174 MYMNPDNFAYTPGPGA
-188 GGSVNTSLIGG
+188 QKSNLIGG

-223 GKVLPRALI
+223 GKILPRALI
-232 SSILIVMG
+232 SSVFIVLA

-249 IGLMPFESLL
+249 IGLMPFDELIN
-259 ASNAA
+259 SNAA
-264 LSDAVKFIPGF
+264 VSEAVKYIPGL
-275 SDIASSFVAVTAII
+275 SDIASSFVAITAII

-317 RFAKVHPKYET
+317 RFARVHPKYET

-338 YACILVMF
+338 YACILVCF
-346 SNLTALLGYFT
+346 SNLTVLLGYFT
-357 LIQLLINIM
+357 LIQLVINIM

-373 CRKRGDYKP
+373 CRKRDDYNP
-382 VYRMPMWR
+382 IYRMPLWR
-390 VTTVL
+390 LTTVL
-395 AILGAAWL
+395 AILGASWL

-409 WAPIEGM
+409 WAPIQGV

-432 WEKKYGGRK
+432 WERKYGSKRNND
-441 SEDAA
+441 SDIVA
-446 VWQIEAEKIRPAD
+446 